1 MAECSHPSTHP
12 PLPPTTEDDRLSWLR
27 LLRSHRIGIQTF
39 FRLLEKHGNATAALE
54 ALPDMARAS
63 GLTTYQPC
71 TEALAI
77 KEMILARAAGAKM
90 LCYGEDDYPAD
101 LYAISDPPPLLWAI
115 GNMGALKRPR
125 LAIAG
130 ARNASSLGLRMS
142 TALAKQLDSEG
153 YCITS
158 GLARGIDT
166 AAHQATLDNGSIAV
180 LAGGVDVVYPAENTA
195 LAEKMLENGLRLS
208 EQPIGMAPRAQHF
221 PKRNRIISGL
231 SRALVVIE
239 AGAKSGS
246 LITARAALDQG
257 REVLAVPGH
266 PFDARAAGCNMLI
279 RDGAILV
286 RSAKDVIEALPP
298 AEMPE
303 VQKPAAR
310 APQQQL
316 YDLRAISAAPS
327 QVHPTPSE
335 TSASM
340 ARETPTAAPPT
351 APVGDASV
359 VRLTPPATKPARS
372 LQEIAALHSQILG
385 RLGPAPLAEDQ
396 LIRDLGAAPSDVAP
410 ALLELEL
417 DGRIERQSGGLLAL
431 R

>member
-1 MAECSHPSTHP
+1 M
-12 PLPPTTEDDRLSWLR
+12 
-27 LLRSHRIGIQTF
+27 
-39 FRLLEKHGNATAALE
+39 EKHGNATAALE

-90 LCYGEDDYPAD
+90 LCYGEADYPAD

-142 TALAKQLDSEG
+142 TALAKQLDIEG

-166 AAHQATLDNGSIAV
+166 AAHQATLENGSIAV

-195 LAEKMLENGLRLS
+195 LAEKMLESGLRLS
-208 EQPIGMAPRAQHF
+208 EQPMGMAPRAQHF

-266 PFDARAAGCNMLI
+266 PFDARASGCNMLI

-303 VQKPAAR
+303 VQEPAAR
-310 APQQQL
+310 ARPQQL
-316 YDLRAISAAPS
+316 YDLRAISAAPRAALPAAAPS
-327 QVHPTPSE
+327 QAQPPLPQTATSTPRSAV
-335 TSASM
+335 TAPPAPSQSASVVPL
-340 ARETPTAAPPT
+340 TPTAP
-351 APVGDASV
+351 
-359 VRLTPPATKPARS
+359 KPARS

-396 LIRDLGAAPSDVAP
+396 LIRDLGAAASDVAP

-431 R
+431 RAAKSAAD